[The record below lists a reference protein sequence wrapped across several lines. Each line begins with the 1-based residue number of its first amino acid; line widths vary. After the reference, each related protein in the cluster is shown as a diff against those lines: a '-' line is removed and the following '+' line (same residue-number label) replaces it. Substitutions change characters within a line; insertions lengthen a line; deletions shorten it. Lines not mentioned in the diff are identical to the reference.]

1 MSDRCLPLRPSGR
14 SRMRGFTLLEVVIA
28 FAILGL
34 SLAVLFGA
42 FQTALSRSRRDAQLS
57 EATLLAQSLL
67 ARAGTELTIE
77 QPGQDGEW
85 SGYRYVLTQEAVAA
99 PSLQRAVTIPTQRV
113 TVRVSWVSGSGTH
126 EIEISTLK
134 LARKVSR

>member
-1 MSDRCLPLRPSGR
+1 
-14 SRMRGFTLLEVVIA
+14 MRGFTLLEVVIA

-34 SLAVLFGA
+34 SLAVLYGA

-77 QPGQDGEW
+77 QPGHDGEW

-99 PSLQRAVTIPTQRV
+99 PSLRRTVTIPTQRV

-126 EIEISTLK
+126 EMEISTLK
-134 LARKVSR
+134 LARKVPR

>member
-1 MSDRCLPLRPSGR
+1 MSDRCLPLRPSGG

-34 SLAVLFGA
+34 SLAVLYGA

-77 QPGQDGEW
+77 QSGQDGEW
-85 SGYRYVLTQEAVAA
+85 SGYRYLLTQEAVAA
-99 PSLQRAVTIPTQRV
+99 SSLQPTITLPTRRL
-113 TVRVSWVSGSGTH
+113 TVRVSWITGSGTH

-134 LARKVSR
+134 LAKAAP